1 MENQPMP
8 QEGAPQGQPG
18 GEEQNPITQALVG
31 GNEMLS
37 TLATAVEGSEG
48 VFAPEAVEHLMN
60 AVSEYQA
67 FMGMAM
73 GQEGPQAGAMGNTP
87 ADIQGRKGA
96 VPADMPMGKG
106 IKPVPA

>member
-1 MENQPMP
+1 MS
-8 QEGAPQGQPG
+8 
-18 GEEQNPITQALVG
+18 QALNG
-31 GNEMLS
+31 ANEMLT
-37 TLATAVEGSEG
+37 TLTAAVEGSPGAFPE
-48 VFAPEAVEHLMN
+48 EAVKHLQNSVM
-60 AVSEYQA
+60 EYQA

-87 ADIQGRKGA
+87 ADVQGRKGA